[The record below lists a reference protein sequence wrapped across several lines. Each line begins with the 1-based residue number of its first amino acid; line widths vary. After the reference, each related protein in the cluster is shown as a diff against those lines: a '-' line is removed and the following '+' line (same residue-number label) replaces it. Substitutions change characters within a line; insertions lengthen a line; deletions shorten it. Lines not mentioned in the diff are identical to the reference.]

1 MEAGQPSRSA
11 MGSGL
16 LRAAH
21 VREDRPP
28 WVFEDA
34 LAARLLNAEE
44 TEELEASMAAWAPE
58 VRRAFRL
65 SHAVRARLAEDVAI
79 AGLAAGRRDYV
90 LLGAGLDT
98 FAWRHPRAGEF
109 TVWEVDHPSTQAWK
123 RAALSRSGTVALA
136 EPANV
141 RFVPADLAETA
152 VGDLGLPGR
161 ATWNWLGVTMYL
173 EPQATRAVL
182 RAIAAG
188 SPGTTLVVNFLLAAG
203 TLDALARAVRDS
215 SVAAVAAAGEPVV
228 ATYTQDQASNL
239 LRTAGFGQVE
249 LFDAAALRARY
260 LPGRPDLELPGS
272 TVIAVATVLATVP
285 GAPGTTIRVK

>member
-1 MEAGQPSRSA
+1 

-28 WVFEDA
+28 WILQDT
-34 LAARLLNAEE
+34 LAARLLNATE
-44 TEELEASMAAWAPE
+44 TQQLEKEMAAWTAE
-58 VRRAFRL
+58 VRQAFRL

-79 AGLAAGRRDYV
+79 DGLAAGRSDYV

-98 FAWRHPRAGEF
+98 FAWRHPRAGEL

-123 RAALSRSGTVALA
+123 RAALRRSGLA

-141 RFVPADLAETA
+141 RFVPADLAVAA
-152 VGDLGLPGR
+152 VRDLGLPDL

-173 EPQATRAVL
+173 EPTATQAVL
-182 RAIAAG
+182 RAIAAR
-188 SPGTTLVVNFLLAAG
+188 SHGTTLVVNFLLAAG
-203 TLDALARAVRDS
+203 MLDALARSVRDV

-228 ATYTQDQASNL
+228 ATYTRDQAEDL
-239 LRTAGFGQVE
+239 LRTAGFGRVE
-249 LFDAAALRARY
+249 MLDATALRARY
-260 LPGRPDLELPGS
+260 LPGRPDLQLPGS
-272 TVIAVATVLATVP
+272 TVIAVATV
-285 GAPGTTIRVK
+285 